1 MWKAA
6 GLDQFVLHNRSRK
19 AVMVDERIDFPIVG
33 IGASAGGLESLERF
47 FSRLP
52 TDTGMAF
59 VVLQHLSP
67 DFKSLMDELLGR
79 RTSLP
84 IRQAE
89 HEVLVEPDVVYLLP
103 PMKEMIIRGRRLLL
117 SNRDPRHG
125 LALPIDHFF
134 RSLAQ
139 DVGERAIAV
148 VLSGSGSDG
157 SRGIQEVHRAGGV
170 VFCESTD
177 TAKFSGM
184 PLSAIG
190 TNVVHQVLSPE
201 EIAAA
206 IAALAHPSV
215 AAPPTAAEAQGDDF
229 GVHAILRLLRDS
241 YGIDFSHYKASTV
254 TRRIERRL
262 ALNRSIDLD
271 VYVEQLRSNPRELN
285 SLYEDLLIGVTR
297 FFRDDESFAA
307 LEQRIVP
314 DIIER
319 TVPGD
324 REHQIR
330 VWVPGCATGQEAYSI
345 AILFHE
351 QLATRR
357 LPVNLKILATD
368 VHKASLEVASAGIY
382 TEQQIGG
389 ISPHR
394 LERFFTLKPNG
405 YQISQNL
412 RESIVFAPHN
422 LIRDS
427 PFTKLDLIACRNLL
441 IYLQP
446 HAQKT
451 VFTLFHFALK
461 TG

>member
-1 MWKAA
+1 MSAERMDRDSAA
-6 GLDQFVLHNRSRK
+6 EPQSDATSAVLAGGAQHTSSADDQ
-19 AVMVDERIDFPIVG
+19 DFPIVA
-33 IGASAGGLESLERF
+33 IGASAGGLDSLEKL

-89 HEVLVEPDVVYLLP
+89 HEVLVESNVVYLLP

-190 TNVVHQVLSPE
+190 T
-201 EIAAA
+201 I
-206 IAALAHPSV
+206 
-215 AAPPTAAEAQGDDF
+215 
-229 GVHAILRLLRDS
+229 
-241 YGIDFSHYKASTV
+241 
-254 TRRIERRL
+254 
-262 ALNRSIDLD
+262 
-271 VYVEQLRSNPRELN
+271 
-285 SLYEDLLIGVTR
+285 
-297 FFRDDESFAA
+297 
-307 LEQRIVP
+307 
-314 DIIER
+314 
-319 TVPGD
+319 
-324 REHQIR
+324 
-330 VWVPGCATGQEAYSI
+330 
-345 AILFHE
+345 
-351 QLATRR
+351 
-357 LPVNLKILATD
+357 
-368 VHKASLEVASAGIY
+368 
-382 TEQQIGG
+382 
-389 ISPHR
+389 
-394 LERFFTLKPNG
+394 
-405 YQISQNL
+405 
-412 RESIVFAPHN
+412 
-422 LIRDS
+422 
-427 PFTKLDLIACRNLL
+427 
-441 IYLQP
+441 
-446 HAQKT
+446 
-451 VFTLFHFALK
+451 
-461 TG
+461 